1 MVSGERREEGGATFI
16 TVKCHIGKIK
26 RTYNK
31 NWSISDYEMFE
42 VARLKTNKRY
52 NINQENWFITVTN
65 IWSARLKADKCYNT
79 DQTF

>member
-1 MVSGERREEGGATFI
+1 MVSGEGREGEAATFI

-42 VARLKTNKRY
+42 VARFKANRRY
-52 NINQENWFITVTN
+52 NVNQEN
-65 IWSARLKADKCYNT
+65 
-79 DQTF
+79 